1 MLNQNV
7 KSAPVNVFMAVPT
20 IYAKLIE
27 MYKLEGGLNCL
38 TVSDLEDIVEPECQV
53 SPS

>member
-27 MYKLEGGLNCL
+27 MYDKLTSEGGVLPKEETIKSTFKKN
-38 TVSDLEDIVEPECQV
+38 IR
-53 SPS
+53 